1 MFYVL
6 VFLTVRHVGSL
17 LPDQGS
23 SPTLSALDGEAL
35 TTGPPGKSL
44 PCYLDKK
51 KKKVA
56 VKIYTKSLCKVLG
69 MIQLY

>member
-1 MFYVL
+1 MCFVL

-17 LPDQGS
+17 LPNQGS
-23 SPTLSALDGEAL
+23 GPTLSALDGEVL
-35 TTGPPGKSL
+35 TTRPPGKSL

-51 KKKVA
+51 KTVA
-56 VKIYTKSLCKVLG
+56 VKIYTKSLWKVPG